1 MNGRRMTKAATIA
14 SALAAALALAGCG
27 YDYLQHSDRISY
39 RAGDAVRA
47 NLALHTINP
56 SKKSMYQ
63 TDDLGK
69 DGHMP
74 IVDVVVKD
82 PVLSDE

>member
-1 MNGRRMTKAATIA
+1 MIQTSRNAALAI
-14 SALAAALALAGCG
+14 ALAALLGGCS
-27 YDYLQHSDRISY
+27 YDYASRLDRVAN
-39 RAGDAVRA
+39 RAGNAVKA
-47 NLALHTINP
+47 NLALHTIDP
-56 SKKSMYQ
+56 SKKSMYE

-82 PVLSDE
+82 PVLGDSGS